1 MNKTIAVATGLALL
15 AGGGVFAAPAQASMD
30 VTMKIGITNDS
41 HHAVYVVVDWE
52 GDSSGPSGPVSATA
66 PPQGANDNP
75 WTYPKFPNGT
85 DAFIEVDYEGSGD
98 MKVTTKIY
106 PDADHSFLIGT
117 YWNTF
122 HNGFWSFTDTGN
134 SGTAT
139 DWIDAFNDGF
149 GVDAFHINLPQGIL
163 DPYYGGLASD
173 SPVGAAV
180 DVDVLGA
187 AADSS
192 SDDGNFVVY
201 DGTSDDTSN
210 SDANTD
216 DAPNGMPGN
225 DPNAWQPSNGDDP
238 NATIVPADPDTPI
251 LRSKTITAGGL
262 LVAEKHQAR
271 VEKMAAKVH
280 HSGGAL
286 TVHAYGPDEN
296 LAMDRAR
303 AVRAHLEAHLAK
315 RGHVG
320 TSPIYVIYGGDP
332 DHKDT
337 HTTIHW
343 HPDTN
348 LPGAMPGAK

>member
-1 MNKTIAVATGLALL
+1 MTLPDSLPSVMYGDTVMNKTIAVATGLALL

-75 WTYPKFPNGT
+75 WTYPKFSDGT

-106 PDADHSFLIGT
+106 PDADRSFLIGS

-122 HNGFWSFTDTGN
+122 HNGFWSFDDTGN

-139 DWIDAFNDGF
+139 KWIDAFNSGF
-149 GVDAFHINLPQGIL
+149 GVDEFNINIPAGIL
-163 DPYYGGLASD
+163 DPYYGPLTND
-173 SPVGAAV
+173 FPVGAAT
-180 DVDVLGA
+180 DVETEGALGA
-187 AADSS
+187 
-192 SDDGNFVVY
+192 
-201 DGTSDDTSN
+201 TST
-210 SDANTD
+210 
-216 DAPNGMPGN
+216 
-225 DPNAWQPSNGDDP
+225 
-238 NATIVPADPDTPI
+238 
-251 LRSKTITAGGL
+251 RSKSLTTGDYQ
-262 LVAEKHQAR
+262 VAAKHQAR
-271 VEKMAAKVH
+271 VEKMATKVH
-280 HSGGAL
+280 HQGGAL
-286 TVHAYGPDEN
+286 TVHAYGPDED
-296 LAMDRAR
+296 LALDRAR